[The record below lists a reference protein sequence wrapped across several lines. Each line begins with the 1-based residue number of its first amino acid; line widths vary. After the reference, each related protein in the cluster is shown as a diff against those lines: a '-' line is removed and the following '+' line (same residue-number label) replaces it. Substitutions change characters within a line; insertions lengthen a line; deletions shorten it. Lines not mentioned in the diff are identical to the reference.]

1 MYVQKYVRQEDEM
14 KTVTATTARSD
25 LFNILKSTIKGH
37 RQLRIT
43 SKEGNAVLLA
53 EEDFQSI
60 IETAHLM
67 SVPGLLESMK
77 KAEKEIENGET
88 FTMEEVFGE

>member
-1 MYVQKYVRQEDEM
+1 M